1 MRCARRAS
9 EGRQAAEEDEQGVLW
24 ANGQLSAPKNCRV
37 RSLGGGNRA
46 RGARGEGL
54 TALSQAGE
62 QRLKELRQEG
72 ADVPLGTIEDWLEKR
87 AKRLSAAQSNRYRG
101 LGVSQRGGITP
112 GGAWGPRR
120 WPGLPQSFIPEP
132 RAGSWHPWGPVC
144 VAHLPRGHVQVSPHG
159 VGGQGRSHCPWL
171 LPQGGQ
177 AEGRVPPCPW
187 QHSRTC
193 LGGRGGG
200 GAELLVP
207 AAGGR
212 RPGSSVASSPHPLP
226 ALSACPCPSLPSPS
240 PGRGWD

>member
-24 ANGQLSAPKNCRV
+24 ANGQFSAPKNCRV

-54 TALSQAGE
+54 TALSQTGE

-112 GGAWGPRR
+112 GGLGDHA
-120 WPGLPQSFIPEP
+120 
-132 RAGSWHPWGPVC
+132 
-144 VAHLPRGHVQVSPHG
+144 
-159 VGGQGRSHCPWL
+159 GGQGCPKASYLSHVLALGTRGDPSAW
-171 LPQGGQ
+171 
-177 AEGRVPPCPW
+177 
-187 QHSRTC
+187 HTC
-193 LGGRGGG
+193 LGDMCKCPPMVLGTRQVPLPVAAPPGKAGRG
-200 GAELLVP
+200 
-207 AAGGR
+207 
-212 RPGSSVASSPHPLP
+212 
-226 ALSACPCPSLPSPS
+226 
-240 PGRGWD
+240 